1 MMERLEIWA
10 TSDCMVSNYEYLPEK
25 DVNPCAW
32 NVLVLN
38 YMSGPPHAALECFH
52 RMHLLKFEPSLLLHS
67 NMEQILPSSNW
78 KGSQATHKK
87 PARSIARPIFSKR
100 SYAASGSLSVEIYTT
115 THCVRV
121 GANGLISCSGDM
133 RCIHDQ
139 SEV

>member
-87 PARSIARPIFSKR
+87 NRKVHRQAHLFKTILC
-100 SYAASGSLSVEIYTT
+100 G
-115 THCVRV
+115 VREFV
-121 GANGLISCSGDM
+121 G
-133 RCIHDQ
+133 
-139 SEV
+139 